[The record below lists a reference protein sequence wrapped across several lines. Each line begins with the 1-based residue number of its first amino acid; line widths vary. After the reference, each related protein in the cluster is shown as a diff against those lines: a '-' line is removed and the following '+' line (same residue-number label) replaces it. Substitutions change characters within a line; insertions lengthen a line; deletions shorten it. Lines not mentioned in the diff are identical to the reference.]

1 MTSSSIINYCIIGI
15 FASGKT
21 SLAASFVKNKQSVTN
36 ESTIG
41 ASFIVNYTQT
51 SGGRAIQL
59 NIWDTAGQERYAAL
73 LPMYSRNADVI
84 IFTIDPLNPDSVPY
98 IKKMAPAIITDNVVA
113 IHLVVTKMDAQYSD
127 TVAREMIEDAKGF
140 LRDFLRGDTSINE
153 FYTSAMTCYNVEQP
167 FITNCDEIIMKK
179 VERLTNM
186 QSATIKMLNNSNNS
200 NNTAS
205 AYDCIKCGL

>member
-21 SLAASFVKNKQSVTN
+21 SLATSFIKNKQSVTN

-84 IFTIDPLNPDSVPY
+84 IFTIDPLNPDAVPY
-98 IKKMAPAIITDNVVA
+98 IKKMAPAIITDNVIA
-113 IHLVVTKMDAQYSD
+113 IHLVATKMDAQYSE
-127 TVAREMIEDAKGF
+127 TVAREMINDVREF
-140 LRDFLRGDTSINE
+140 LRKDTSVVINE

-179 VERLTNM
+179 VERLNNV
-186 QSATIKMLNNSNNS
+186 QSTTIKMLDTSDS
-200 NNTAS
+200 GT
-205 AYDCIKCGL
+205 YDCVKCGF

>member
-21 SLAASFVKNKQSVTN
+21 SLAASFIKNKQSVTN

-41 ASFIVNYTQT
+41 ASFIVNYTQS

-84 IFTIDPLNPDSVPY
+84 IFTIDPLNPDTVPY
-98 IKKMAPAIITDNVVA
+98 IKKMAPAIITDNVIA
-113 IHLVVTKMDAQYSD
+113 IHLVATKMDAQYSN
-127 TVAREMIEDAKGF
+127 TVAREMINDVREF
-140 LRDFLRGDTSINE
+140 LRKDTSVVINE

-179 VERLTNM
+179 VERLNSVQSKTIQMLDTNDTV
-186 QSATIKMLNNSNNS
+186 S
-200 NNTAS
+200 
-205 AYDCIKCGL
+205 YDCVKCGF